1 MSTDV
6 ESDQQTLEFEGG
18 DSFEEF
24 GGPEAVF
31 GTADFDDERPLRP
44 IDWNTLTADEA
55 LVEWEDLDKFVKW
68 LRLSYGLPPAVVPPL
83 WHRHDEL
90 IWELSA
96 LHTARVNAYDP
107 EASPVGSAGVASR
120 IPRVPATAPRVGV
133 AQRHPAGPRPADE
146 ADRVARRTA
155 VRACSRGRDRRP
167 RRRLR
172 GVRGRGHRRTSSDRG
187 RTRVRLVV
195 ARLAVHICSLH
206 PVVHSHATSCSAYPP
221 AGSTVKGT
229 PLLERTPPCC
239 SPTR

>member
-1 MSTDV
+1 MSTDA
-6 ESDQQTLEFEGG
+6 ESGQRAPEFEGG

-55 LVEWEDLDKFVKW
+55 LVEWGDLDKFVKW

-107 EASPVGSAGVASR
+107 EASPSAPLAWHREFRECQQRLREWVSLSGTRLDRDRPTRQTAWPGEPPYDPAPEVEIVDRDGDFAAFVAED
-120 IPRVPATAPRVGV
+120 IA
-133 AQRHPAGPRPADE
+133 
-146 ADRVARRTA
+146 ARRA
-155 VRACSRGRDRRP
+155 MEAALGFAS
-167 RRRLR
+167 
-172 GVRGRGHRRTSSDRG
+172 
-187 RTRVRLVV
+187 
-195 ARLAVHICSLH
+195 
-206 PVVHSHATSCSAYPP
+206 
-221 AGSTVKGT
+221 
-229 PLLERTPPCC
+229 
-239 SPTR
+239 

>member
-6 ESDQQTLEFEGG
+6 ESGQQTLEFEGG

-55 LVEWEDLDKFVKW
+55 LVEWGDLDKFVKW

-96 LHTARVNAYDP
+96 LHALREAIGRELAGIEQDHERWELQTAALRKSPSLMNGFVTARC
-107 EASPVGSAGVASR
+107 
-120 IPRVPATAPRVGV
+120 
-133 AQRHPAGPRPADE
+133 ADE
-146 ADRVARRTA
+146 RALVAVLAERLGKDPDSDLSPRLLAHVSNAA
-155 VRACSRGRDRRP
+155 VRASVE
-167 RRRLR
+167 LW
-172 GVRGRGHRRTSSDRG
+172 VASG
-187 RTRVRLVV
+187 RTRTFQSIYRQ
-195 ARLAVHICSLH
+195 AFAMLA
-206 PVVHSHATSCSAYPP
+206 
-221 AGSTVKGT
+221 AGLSD
-229 PLLERTPPCC
+229 
-239 SPTR
+239 

>member
-6 ESDQQTLEFEGG
+6 ESGQQTLEFEGG

-96 LHTARVNAYDP
+96 LQAARVNAYDP
-107 EASPVGSAGVASR
+107 EASPSAPLAWHREFRECQQRLREWVSLSGTRLDRDRPTRQTGWPGEPPYEPAVEVEIVDRDADFAAFVAED
-120 IPRVPATAPRVGV
+120 IA
-133 AQRHPAGPRPADE
+133 
-146 ADRVARRTA
+146 ARRA
-155 VRACSRGRDRRP
+155 IEAALGFAS
-167 RRRLR
+167 
-172 GVRGRGHRRTSSDRG
+172 
-187 RTRVRLVV
+187 
-195 ARLAVHICSLH
+195 
-206 PVVHSHATSCSAYPP
+206 
-221 AGSTVKGT
+221 
-229 PLLERTPPCC
+229 
-239 SPTR
+239 

>member
-6 ESDQQTLEFEGG
+6 ESDQQTLELEGG
-18 DSFEEF
+18 GSFEEF

-96 LHTARVNAYDP
+96 LHAARVNAYDP
-107 EASPVGSAGVASR
+107 EASPSAPLAWHREFRECQHRLREWVSLSGTRLDRDRPTRQTAWPGEPPYEPAVEVEIVDRDADFAAFVAED
-120 IPRVPATAPRVGV
+120 IA
-133 AQRHPAGPRPADE
+133 
-146 ADRVARRTA
+146 ARRA
-155 VRACSRGRDRRP
+155 IEAALGFAS
-167 RRRLR
+167 
-172 GVRGRGHRRTSSDRG
+172 
-187 RTRVRLVV
+187 
-195 ARLAVHICSLH
+195 
-206 PVVHSHATSCSAYPP
+206 
-221 AGSTVKGT
+221 
-229 PLLERTPPCC
+229 
-239 SPTR
+239 

>member
-6 ESDQQTLEFEGG
+6 ESGQQTLEFEGG

-55 LVEWEDLDKFVKW
+55 LVEWGDLDKFVKW

-96 LHTARVNAYDP
+96 LHVARVNAYDP
-107 EASPVGSAGVASR
+107 EASPSAPLAWHREFRECQQRLREWVSLGGTRLDRDRPTRQTAWPGEPPYEPAVAVEIVDR
-120 IPRVPATAPRVGV
+120 DADFAAFV
-133 AQRHPAGPRPADE
+133 ADDIA
-146 ADRVARRTA
+146 ARRA
-155 VRACSRGRDRRP
+155 IEAALGFAS
-167 RRRLR
+167 
-172 GVRGRGHRRTSSDRG
+172 
-187 RTRVRLVV
+187 
-195 ARLAVHICSLH
+195 
-206 PVVHSHATSCSAYPP
+206 
-221 AGSTVKGT
+221 
-229 PLLERTPPCC
+229 
-239 SPTR
+239 

>member
-6 ESDQQTLEFEGG
+6 ESGQQTLEFEGG

-96 LHTARVNAYDP
+96 LHAARVNAYDP
-107 EASPVGSAGVASR
+107 EASPSAPLAWHREFRECQQRLREWVSLSGTRLDRDRPTRQTAWPGEPPYEPAVEVEIVDRDADFAAFVAED
-120 IPRVPATAPRVGV
+120 IA
-133 AQRHPAGPRPADE
+133 
-146 ADRVARRTA
+146 ARRA
-155 VRACSRGRDRRP
+155 IEAALGFAS
-167 RRRLR
+167 
-172 GVRGRGHRRTSSDRG
+172 
-187 RTRVRLVV
+187 
-195 ARLAVHICSLH
+195 
-206 PVVHSHATSCSAYPP
+206 
-221 AGSTVKGT
+221 
-229 PLLERTPPCC
+229 
-239 SPTR
+239 

>member
-6 ESDQQTLEFEGG
+6 ESGQQKLEFEGG

-96 LHTARVNAYDP
+96 LHAARVNAYDP
-107 EASPVGSAGVASR
+107 EASPSAPLAWHREFRECQQRLREWVSLSGTRLDRDRPTRQTAWPGEPPYEPAVEVQIVDRDADFAAFVAED
-120 IPRVPATAPRVGV
+120 IA
-133 AQRHPAGPRPADE
+133 
-146 ADRVARRTA
+146 ARRA
-155 VRACSRGRDRRP
+155 IEAALGFAS
-167 RRRLR
+167 
-172 GVRGRGHRRTSSDRG
+172 
-187 RTRVRLVV
+187 
-195 ARLAVHICSLH
+195 
-206 PVVHSHATSCSAYPP
+206 
-221 AGSTVKGT
+221 
-229 PLLERTPPCC
+229 
-239 SPTR
+239 